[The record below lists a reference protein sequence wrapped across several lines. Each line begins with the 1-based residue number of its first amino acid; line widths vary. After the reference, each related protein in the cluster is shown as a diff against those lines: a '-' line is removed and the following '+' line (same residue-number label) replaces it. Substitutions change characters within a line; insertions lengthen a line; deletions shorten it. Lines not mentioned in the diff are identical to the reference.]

1 MIKAY
6 NCHLPKILNSPIIF
20 NSPHSGRLYESKFLK
35 ETKLS
40 WDEIRLSEDCYVD
53 NLLDFVTEFGCVLME
68 ATFPRAFV
76 DVNRS
81 SHEMDPKII
90 KGLKKTLIT
99 PRIAAGLGVI
109 PRLVG
114 NGKEIYKKKISLPE
128 ANYRLKNYYFPYH
141 EKLKDIIDKSIQKF
155 GLSVLVDFHSM
166 PHNSIQN
173 PDKNRTRLPQV
184 ILGDCFGASCHPLL
198 VKKVYDLFVDAGFR
212 VEMNNPFSGGFIT
225 QNYGTPLSNIHVI
238 QVELDRSL
246 YMNEANF
253 RPHEGYADIKK
264 RLRSIIVSFLRFNS
278 FPHLIS

>member
-6 NCHLPKILNSPIIF
+6 NCHLPKIINSPIIF

-81 SHEMDPKII
+81 SREMDPKII

-114 NGKEIYKKKISLPE
+114 NGKEIYKKKISLTE

-155 GLSVLVDFHSM
+155 GLSVLVAVSYTHL
-166 PHNSIQN
+166 
-173 PDKNRTRLPQV
+173 TLPTIYSV
-184 ILGDCFGASCHPLL
+184 
-198 VKKVYDLFVDAGFR
+198 
-212 VEMNNPFSGGFIT
+212 
-225 QNYGTPLSNIHVI
+225 
-238 QVELDRSL
+238 
-246 YMNEANF
+246 
-253 RPHEGYADIKK
+253 
-264 RLRSIIVSFLRFNS
+264 
-278 FPHLIS
+278 